1 MQKYTCE
8 YRKVS
13 DDGRIICSKIVLG
26 DNQVSPNLCRDCP
39 AKACNCEH
47 LRFSLQKPSL
57 SPIIVRWGNGHT
69 EIWDDQPAA
78 VSFLHSACEAKAI
91 PIFSPGDCICCALR
105 PFDHTPFDPFATPI
119 RFTQGMLRT
128 GRAGRTS
135 CAPFDRAQGRQGRQG
150 RPLHDPGQE
159 ECTIIEGR
167 PKTQGPRLQTP
178 VRERLRLRRP
188 FLITGAEEED
198 LP

>member
-8 YRKVS
+8 YRKVW

-39 AKACNCEH
+39 ANACNCEH

-57 SPIIVRWGNGHT
+57 SAIIVRWGNGHT
-69 EIWDDQPAA
+69 EIWDDQPAG

-91 PIFSPGDCICCALR
+91 PIFSPRDCIGCALR
-105 PFDHTPFDPFATPI
+105 PFDYAPFDPSATPPS
-119 RFTQGMLRT
+119 TAL
-128 GRAGRTS
+128 RAGRTS
-135 CAPFDRAQGRQGRQG
+135 RAQGRQGRQG
-150 RPLHDPGQE
+150 RPLHDPEEE
-159 ECTIIEGR
+159 ECTIIEG
-167 PKTQGPRLQTP
+167 PSIPQGPRLQIP
-178 VRERLRLRRP
+178 VRERLRLRRS

-198 LP
+198 IP